1 MWGEENKVKKED
13 KQIKAYM
20 GEDTVFNGSLSFE
33 GTVRI
38 DGKFEGQVNTDDT
51 LIVGETGHVMADV
64 QAGTVICMG
73 RVEGT
78 IVATKKVEIHANS
91 RVVGNIESPALYIE
105 LGGIL
110 DGSCNMTGKETK
122 IIPLVK
128 ADEKEQEKKSSNQSK
143 KG

>member
-1 MWGEENKVKKED
+1 MKKED
-13 KQIKAYM
+13 SQIKAYM
-20 GEDTVFNGSLSFE
+20 GEDTVFNGSLLFD

-38 DGKFEGQVNTDDT
+38 DGKFEGQGNTDDT
-51 LIVGETGHVMADV
+51 LIIGETGHVRAEIF
-64 QAGTVICMG
+64 AGTVICLG

-78 IVATKKVEIHANS
+78 IIASKKVEIHSNS
-91 RVVGNIESPALYIE
+91 RVVGNIKSPALYIE

-110 DGSCNMTGKETK
+110 DGSCDMTGKENK

-128 ADEKEQEKKSSNQSK
+128 PEEKEKKVSIQPK

>member
-1 MWGEENKVKKED
+1 MKKED

-51 LIVGETGHVMADV
+51 LIVGATGHVMADV

-128 ADEKEQEKKSSNQSK
+128 ADENEQEKKSSNQSK